1 MICLE
6 HILLTNVK
14 RIVSKLYYL
23 NSRLL
28 IINTQYSSADICNV
42 SHLQS
47 DDRLCNNLHS
57 WGPLPC
63 SLGTSQRDQ
72 RLCKT
77 IKLYYI
83 GVCVMCTMYLI
94 SLHVHRSKRILN
106 IPVFFLK
113 PYCLVL
119 TISCGLIQNDWI
131 TELRTCMKK
140 DFYSI
145 FTIYEWLSRYI
156 IYTCTVT
163 SLPMHSDTKLTQG
176 LALELTL
183 SSQLPASVLRGQRNS
198 SRSVGCWLWQHSP

>member
-23 NSRLL
+23 NSCLL

-47 DDRLCNNLHS
+47 DDRLCNNLRS

-94 SLHVHRSKRILN
+94 SLHVRRSKRILN
-106 IPVFFLK
+106 ILVFFLK

-131 TELRTCMKK
+131 TELRTCIKK
-140 DFYSI
+140 DFTVYLQFMNDCLDISFI
-145 FTIYEWLSRYI
+145 HVQLHPCP
-156 IYTCTVT
+156 CTVT
-163 SLPMHSDTKLTQG
+163 
-176 LALELTL
+176 
-183 SSQLPASVLRGQRNS
+183 RNLHKD
-198 SRSVGCWLWQHSP
+198 WLWS

>member
-14 RIVSKLYYL
+14 RIVSKLYFW

-42 SHLQS
+42 SHPQS
-47 DDRLCNNLHS
+47 DDRLCNNLRS

-77 IKLYYI
+77 IKSYYI

-94 SLHVHRSKRILN
+94 SLHVHQSKRILN
-106 IPVFFLK
+106 IPVFFSETLLFGA
-113 PYCLVL
+113 YYFL
-119 TISCGLIQNDWI
+119 W
-131 TELRTCMKK
+131 
-140 DFYSI
+140 F
-145 FTIYEWLSRYI
+145 
-156 IYTCTVT
+156 
-163 SLPMHSDTKLTQG
+163 DTK
-176 LALELTL
+176 
-183 SSQLPASVLRGQRNS
+183 
-198 SRSVGCWLWQHSP
+198 WLDNGITNLHKKRFLQYFCNLWMIV

>member
-106 IPVFFLK
+106 IPVFFPETLLFGA
-113 PYCLVL
+113 YYFL
-119 TISCGLIQNDWI
+119 W
-131 TELRTCMKK
+131 
-140 DFYSI
+140 F
-145 FTIYEWLSRYI
+145 
-156 IYTCTVT
+156 
-163 SLPMHSDTKLTQG
+163 DTKRLDNGIKNLHEKRFLQYIY
-176 LALELTL
+176 
-183 SSQLPASVLRGQRNS
+183 N
-198 SRSVGCWLWQHSP
+198 LWMIV